1 MSGDSKQVT
10 FQGPP
15 LSPSSDG

>member
-1 MSGDSKQVT
+1 MSGNSKQLT